1 MVFMYSVIMHI
12 TLILPVKAH
21 CCVSIYTD
29 VEGPA
34 FRLMYSLK
42 SAFIL
47 VQLTKEEG
55 GGGEHPVRVMKPH
68 GYHDVPSFLKK
79 PTTTK
84 PSEEHSQV

>member
-1 MVFMYSVIMHI
+1 MVFLYSVIMHI

-21 CCVSIYTD
+21 CCVSINMD

-34 FRLMYSLK
+34 FRSMCSLK

-47 VQLTKEEG
+47 VQLTKEE

-68 GYHDVPSFLKK
+68 GYHDVPSFFLK
-79 PTTTK
+79 TTTK
-84 PSEEHSQV
+84 PTEEHSQV